1 MTIDSVRRIVAED
14 HGGGGCTIGYKRR
27 HDRVDE
33 IADKLIEAFEPF
45 SETLLLE
52 QIAVPEDLDD
62 PQALVDLWVVGA
74 EVQPLGDSPEQAIV
88 IRGTASVP
96 TGAVIELD
104 TEGLTSVLRDGL
116 LRSPELREARL
127 TARLASVSAESG
139 GIPSSEDA
147 QRN

>member
-1 MTIDSVRRIVAED
+1 M
-14 HGGGGCTIGYKRR
+14 
-27 HDRVDE
+27 DE

-45 SETLLLE
+45 TDTLLLE

-62 PQALVDLWVVGA
+62 AQAMVDLWVVGA
-74 EVQPLGDSPEQAIV
+74 EVQPLGDSQQEAIV

-96 TGAVIELD
+96 TGAVTELD
-104 TEGLTSVLRDGL
+104 TEGLTAILRDGL

-127 TARLASVSAESG
+127 SARLASASAATGG

>member
-1 MTIDSVRRIVAED
+1 M
-14 HGGGGCTIGYKRR
+14 
-27 HDRVDE
+27 DE

-45 SETLLLE
+45 TDTLLLE

-62 PQALVDLWVVGA
+62 PRALVDLWVVGA
-74 EVQPLGDSPEQAIV
+74 QVQSLGDSQQEAIV

-96 TGAVIELD
+96 TGAIQDLD
-104 TEGLTSVLRDGL
+104 TERLTDILRDGL

-127 TARLASVSAESG
+127 AARLASASAGIG
-139 GIPSSEDA
+139 GIPSPEDA